1 MNLDELKTT
10 WTDYTSELVHEN
22 EVAEAQVHIM
32 LSQQPES
39 IISKINKSLLFE
51 FSLLFLCSV
60 IFLFVINQYP
70 ENHFLFDFSL
80 MMLGVCVVFSGFF
93 IYQYKAINSLD
104 YGAENLSESLKK
116 SISSLN
122 SFIKIYF
129 YSNAILAPI
138 GFFVGMLFS
147 YNIFQVESEGE
158 NESSTPTIMQVD
170 EYLIF
175 FILAAVLVFVFFFFF
190 TKIYIHKL
198 YGVHLKSLKECLAE
212 LESA

>member
-10 WTDYTSELVHEN
+10 WADYTSELVHEN
-22 EVAEAQVHIM
+22 EVEEAQVQVM
-32 LSQQPES
+32 LSHQPQS

-51 FSLLFLCSV
+51 FSLLFICSV

-70 ENHFLFDFSL
+70 ENHFLFNFSL
-80 MMLGVCVVFSGFF
+80 VMLGVCAVFSGFF
-93 IYQYKAINSLD
+93 IYQYKIINNLD
-104 YGAENLSESLKK
+104 YATENLAESLKK

-147 YNIFQVESEGE
+147 YNIFQTEAEGE
-158 NESSTPTIMQVD
+158 NEGSTPAFFPVD
-170 EYLIF
+170 EYFIF
-175 FILAAVLVFVFFFFF
+175 LILAAVLVFVFFFFF